1 MSTPNNKN
9 NTYIIEAKK
18 WLEESDDTFLNN
30 TKFLI
35 ESGWKPDDKN
45 EHGETLLHMAVR
57 SNKWKSVDW
66 LVSSGCDCTAKNKHG
81 HTPVWLARR
90 KNDRHFQPLFKKEFV
105 IASKNGL
112 LNNKP
117 IQNQTNS
124 NPPIKNKTKTNSNS
138 FVVNSDVQEWTEA
151 LSVGDTKKAKQYLY
165 AGMNL
170 SGFNENGRNPL
181 HEAIYQNA
189 WEAVEYLIS
198 YGSKV
203 SSLDKD
209 GLSGIDY
216 IEKKWNDGNSGLD
229 YECYEMVKFAIED
242 EKVSCKISN
251 ESAPVFKNEVKPI
264 KHNNKKPLNIKKE
277 RTKTRSYNDRIF
289 QERVEL
295 QDNIKINSSPQII
308 MKKHR
313 TI

>member
-1 MSTPNNKN
+1 MSTPN

-18 WLEESDDTFLNN
+18 WLEESDEVFLNN

-66 LVSSGCDCTAKNKHG
+66 LVSSGCNCTAENKHG

-90 KNDRHFQPLFKKEFV
+90 KNDRYFQPLFKKEFV

-117 IQNQTNS
+117 IQNQSKT
-124 NPPIKNKTKTNSNS
+124 PPSLITKKNNNS
-138 FVVNSDVQEWTEA
+138 FEINSDVQEWTKA

-216 IEKKWNDGNSGLD
+216 IEKKWNDESSGLD

-251 ESAPVFKNEVKPI
+251 ESAPIFKNEVKSL
-264 KHNNKKPLNIKKE
+264 KNNNKKTHNIKKE
-277 RTKTRSYNDRIF
+277 RIKTKNYNDRIY

-295 QDNIKINSSPQII
+295 QENIKINSSPQII

>member
-1 MSTPNNKN
+1 MSTPN

-18 WLEESDDTFLNN
+18 WLEESDEVFLNN

-66 LVSSGCDCTAKNKHG
+66 LVSSGCNCTAENKHG

-90 KNDRHFQPLFKKEFV
+90 KNDRYFQPLFKKEFV

-117 IQNQTNS
+117 IQNQSKT
-124 NPPIKNKTKTNSNS
+124 PPSSINKKKNNS
-138 FVVNSDVQEWTEA
+138 FEINSDVQEWTKA

-216 IEKKWNDGNSGLD
+216 IEKKWNDENSGLD

-251 ESAPVFKNEVKPI
+251 ESAPLFKNEVKSL
-264 KHNNKKPLNIKKE
+264 KNNNKKTHNIKKE
-277 RTKTRSYNDRIF
+277 RIKTKNYNDRIY

-295 QDNIKINSSPQII
+295 QENIKINSSPQII